1 MALLPYWEPIRDDQ
15 TNYTYSIDNVV
26 VWFRLYYPEDVLC
39 QEILDF
45 ISNRLDF
52 DYDHFQS
59 FKFACFRDQFSFRL
73 GDGYSFWLGA
83 SFNGAK
89 GTADPFVALDFNP
102 NKVMRFQHFAEIYNF
117 VLARAKQVD
126 FKRFDLAID
135 IPVKRSDVFMY
146 KGRRKLTVDPD
157 EEEELFIGNSWE
169 NFTHY
174 LGRRSSVGRVKLYN
188 KQRESKLNYPLTRVE
203 LTCAPDSDMDKYM
216 PTVKYFDD
224 LQMVFNDL
232 KISGSDR
239 LILRRVLEHPD
250 ELGELSYYQ
259 RKRFDD
265 ILEHY
270 TKMVEVNKGIYAL
283 ILLNLNKFRTMI
295 DLSGY
300 EKLPFN
306 NGFAEKVEIE
316 EFNMD
321 ELVV

>member
-52 DYDHFQS
+52 DYDYLQS
-59 FKFACFRDQFSFRL
+59 FKFACFRHQFSFRL
-73 GDGYSFWLGA
+73 GDGYSFWLAA

-89 GTADPFVALDFNP
+89 GTADPFVCIDFNP

-117 VLARAKQVD
+117 VLARSKQVD
-126 FKRFDLAID
+126 FKRFDFAID
-135 IPVKRSDVFMY
+135 VPIKRGDCFMD
-146 KGRRKLTVDPD
+146 KGRRKLHLAPQDN
-157 EEEELFIGNSWE
+157 EEVFVGNSWE
-169 NFTHY
+169 NMTHY

-188 KQRESKLNYPLTRVE
+188 KQRESKLNYPLTRLE
-203 LTCAPDSDMDKYM
+203 LTIAPDSNIDHYL
-216 PTVKYFDD
+216 PRVRYFDD

-250 ELGELSYYQ
+250 ELGELPQ
-259 RKRFDD
+259 VKKKKINE

-270 TKMVEVNKGIYAL
+270 TKTVEVNKGIYAL